1 MVCLLNPGVLVI
13 AGDLAD
19 IHFVTGVRE
28 VLYQLALPRSTRHL
42 EVATSRLGPQS
53 AVAGG
58 HAMVIEQV
66 YAPAAVDAALA
77 AAVVPAP
84 PQRGATVLLERR
96 LCCSP

>member
-1 MVCLLNPGVLVI
+1 M
-13 AGDLAD
+13 
-19 IHFVTGVRE
+19 
-28 VLYQLALPRSTRHL
+28 
-42 EVATSRLGPQS
+42 ATSRLGPQS

-84 PQRGATVLLERR
+84 PPRGATVLL
-96 LCCSP
+96 